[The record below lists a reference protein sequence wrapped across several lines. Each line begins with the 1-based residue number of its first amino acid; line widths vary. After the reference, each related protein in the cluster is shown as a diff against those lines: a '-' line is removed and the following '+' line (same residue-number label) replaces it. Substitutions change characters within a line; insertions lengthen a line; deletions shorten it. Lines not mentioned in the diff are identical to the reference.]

1 MGSFAGVFS
10 SILRGP
16 EGRTGKEGLEIKKKD
31 VDRRS
36 RSGIVTEQ
44 TLITVIS
51 LPPIRFFLHVS
62 KSMGTAYNMEMSSL
76 VYKLHK

>member
-51 LPPIRFFLHVS
+51 LPPIRFSLHVS

-76 VYKLHK
+76 VYKLPK